1 MNSELKFEILVVEDT
16 PASLKLV
23 SEILT
28 SEGYL
33 VRPANSGELALA
45 SVEAKIPDL
54 ILLDIRMPG
63 MNGFEVCET
72 LKSDPKSRDIPI
84 IFLSAFTE
92 TDQHVKG
99 FELGAVDFITK
110 PFEKAELLARVKT
123 HLELMHLRNNLAVE
137 VSKKT
142 SELHQALVSTVTA
155 TGKLLAMRDPYTAL
169 HQIHVATLAAAIA
182 EEMALSEECIKGIYM
197 GALIHDIGKISI
209 AAEILVKPGK
219 LTDLE
224 YAIIKEHAKSGFDV
238 LKDIISPWP
247 IAEIAHQH
255 HERIDGSGYPQGLK
269 GDEIL
274 IEAKIVAVADVVEAM
289 TSHRPYRSG
298 LGIEAA
304 LGEVSRNRGVL
315 YDEQAVDAC
324 LALFKKKR
332 FAFVETPGI
341 ASQ

>member
-1 MNSELKFEILVVEDT
+1 
-16 PASLKLV
+16 
-23 SEILT
+23 
-28 SEGYL
+28 
-33 VRPANSGELALA
+33 
-45 SVEAKIPDL
+45 
-54 ILLDIRMPG
+54 
-63 MNGFEVCET
+63 
-72 LKSDPKSRDIPI
+72 
-84 IFLSAFTE
+84 
-92 TDQHVKG
+92 
-99 FELGAVDFITK
+99 
-110 PFEKAELLARVKT
+110 
-123 HLELMHLRNNLAVE
+123 
-137 VSKKT
+137 
-142 SELHQALVSTVTA
+142 
-155 TGKLLAMRDPYTAL
+155 
-169 HQIHVATLAAAIA
+169 
-182 EEMALSEECIKGIYM
+182 M
-197 GALIHDIGKISI
+197 GALIHDIGKIAI

-332 FAFVETPGI
+332 FAFVDTPGI